1 MLFLSHTI
9 GNLLRRV
16 NSSHEYLS
24 GCTQRVPQTVGKTA
38 IFWTCFNRVHCTK
51 FACIYGGMWID
62 ARRWTQVA
70 RRRRA
75 VEGSKGGAGAPPASA
90 GHTARL
96 LRKAS
101 SRVHGERSRSRV
113 ALTVTI
119 QGSRYGKRVCFG
131 CSHFG
136 CSHFGTLY
144 IVSKSI
150 LHTLRIE
157 CQKVACT
164 L

>member
-1 MLFLSHTI
+1 MPFRA
-9 GNLLRRV
+9 GWV
-16 NSSHEYLS
+16 
-24 GCTQRVPQTVGKTA
+24 TQRVSQTVGKTA

-119 QGSRYGKRVCFG
+119 QGSRYEKRVCFGCSHFG

-144 IVSKSI
+144 IVSKSV
-150 LHTLRIE
+150 LYTLY
-157 CQKVACT
+157 V
-164 L
+164 